1 MLNICFCYDLI
12 QTLSNPFEVAKSK
25 LLIYL
30 TISIV
35 IPAIFQIWDMVKY
48 PLACPHNF
56 YKQNIDS
63 EDTSSLIKELTAT
76 FTECHL
82 EDVGN
87 RQTYKNSRRFY
98 NIYMS
103 MSLTIFMMVGFY
115 SIIFAYRRLFRPGVS
130 FQMRRMFLKKHG
142 IYVAML
148 ILIQL
153 CQFLIN
159 YYELFSND
167 DKT

>member
-35 IPAIFQIWDMVKY
+35 IPAIFQIIDMVNY
-48 PLACPHNF
+48 PLDCPQNF
-56 YKQNIDS
+56 YKHKIES
-63 EDTSSLIKELTAT
+63 EDTSSLFKELNAT
-76 FTECHL
+76 FTGCDL
-82 EDVGN
+82 VGVGN
-87 RQTYKNSRRFY
+87 KQIYKDSRRFY